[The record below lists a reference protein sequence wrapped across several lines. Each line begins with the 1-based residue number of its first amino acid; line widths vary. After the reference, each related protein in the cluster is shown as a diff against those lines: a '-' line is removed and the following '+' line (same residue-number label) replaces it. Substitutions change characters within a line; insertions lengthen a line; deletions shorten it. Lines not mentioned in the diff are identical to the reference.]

1 MKKRI
6 TLKRLCA
13 FMASALLLLC
23 AMPSQ
28 AQNVTV
34 KASNGSTLAS
44 VKGNGATDNFF
55 NLGGF
60 SLWKHNQLNLSMTT
74 ADKDD
79 GFALTDI
86 GQFANPAN
94 NIFKASSGDALI
106 IGRGKQMDC
115 YVALSL
121 PKGYRFTGY
130 TIVFRRN
137 ANIEDGT
144 DGNASFGEVTKG
156 AANTSWA
163 WYSNDTHKENL
174 RHSTSAARQTIT
186 RESKTDDDMGNVLY
200 FKLSNTYD
208 NRAFITLESVELF
221 FTAEAD
227 YTPVVPAGIFANRT
241 AVDVPFSTSCVDL
254 GPIEDRVY
262 NGTHRVSYT
271 FQNVKDLMA
280 KMHLYEAESVEAG
293 TAFDGTSGNVVA
305 YNDGGTI
312 SSEGDF
318 FRVGRTDAEQVYYL
332 ETPTYIELNDNA
344 RTKNPIGYRIVGAEI
359 KYKYG
364 EARGAYSEDVTEE
377 VLVDSKTYP
386 TFYISRTVDV
396 YQWVQEGWF
405 GGEWHSLETA
415 TYYLTSTAGMTT
427 DANQKAAWF
436 IDDEGY
442 IRLASDPDKY
452 LKNATIEGAKNRLTV
467 VEKSGSPARYIRNS
481 NGQITSK
488 DNPNLYLCLNT
499 KTETHSWET
508 LITSV
513 NYFQMIN
520 KGEYKATSS
529 DKTHT
534 VNFDAF
540 VPAPFTLKVYDK
552 TGENVVDEVEVDE
565 NTADGSIK
573 LDGLNNDAVKFSVKG
588 VGLVQAVVTI
598 QALNPYIDRI
608 DIVCQEAQLSGDTY
622 TPTGNGRELVQTFNA
637 SDFAVSGGA
646 FHFYVPED
654 FQLPC
659 LFSFE
664 NLFSKY
670 GDNTYYGNETS
681 TGNSRYNFVMSDYWN
696 GNADLYATTYD
707 PDHPYTDKISA
718 EIVGDHAYKFN
729 NAAEVGNTGGTYQE
743 YPFTLERY
751 GGTDKFQQMVFKQDE
766 LTGQKKTA
774 YLFSCDETRYNIAT
788 ATATQHRSYAFYQMD
803 ITAAK
808 KTYNP
813 VFNWK
818 KVYDKSCYLASNGS
832 VIEKP
837 QWGLE
842 VLTEN
847 IGTATAPEYGYV
859 TVSQILKG
867 IEQGV
872 GKTNAPESKDLIL
885 YIDGSKLL
893 SIVEDKKTAAEEGE
907 ETTRFTLENLKEG
920 LGANV
925 LVYLPEGTTSTT
937 NNYAYMT
944 SGKTFRSANNIV
956 LTDKQPFFAPYAI
969 QVPSANNATYTRLIT
984 ADMNG
989 QVQNATVM
997 LPFKLTVNDQGVHFN
1012 SDESSFQLHKLA
1024 KMKVDQIE
1032 DVRNFDGDGVFTPI
1046 QAPDGQAPANT
1057 PYMVRVLNGVEPN
1070 STYSFKVT
1078 QYGADIVATPQ
1089 QTSIEGENVNDIEVG
1104 SNTGSLKNWG
1114 TYSGETLDKNL
1125 NIFYFAKN
1133 KYVSSLNLS
1142 DKYPSVYVQPFRAYY
1157 TSEGLSSAGAK
1168 MMTSFNVVYDFV
1180 EEDDTATGINAT
1192 AFTGSFTLAPGNGI
1206 LTVRANENV
1215 NVRIVSLNGNSIAR
1229 MNMQAGD
1236 RQSVNLPAGVYL
1248 VNNQKVVI
1256 R

>member
-1 MKKRI
+1 
-6 TLKRLCA
+6 
-13 FMASALLLLC
+13 MASALLLLC
-23 AMPSQ
+23 ALPSQ

-34 KASNGSTLAS
+34 KASNGSTLAA
-44 VKGNGATDNFF
+44 VKGSGADDTFF

-60 SLWKHNQLNLSMTT
+60 SMWKHNQLNLSMTT
-74 ADKDD
+74 SDKDD

-106 IGRGKQMDC
+106 IGRGMQMDC

-137 ANIEDGT
+137 ANIESGT
-144 DGNASFGEVTKG
+144 GGNAAFGEVTKG
-156 AANTSWA
+156 AANQSWN
-163 WYSNDTHKENL
+163 WYSSDTHKENL
-174 RHSTSAARQTIT
+174 RYSTSAARQTIT

-271 FQNVKDLMA
+271 YQNVKDLMA

-312 SSEGDF
+312 SSEDDF
-318 FRVGRTDAEQVYYL
+318 FKVGRSKGEQVYYL
-332 ETPTYIELNDNA
+332 ETPTYIELNNNA

-377 VLVDSKTYP
+377 VLVESTLP
-386 TFYISRTVDV
+386 TFYISGKVETW
-396 YQWVQEGWF
+396 YYSWG
-405 GGEWHSLETA
+405 WHSSGTA

-427 DANQKAAWF
+427 DENQKAAWF
-436 IDDEGY
+436 IDEEGY

-452 LKNATIEGAKNRLTV
+452 LKNETIENTKNRLTV
-467 VEKSGSPARYIRNS
+467 VEKSGSPAKFTRNS
-481 NGQITSK
+481 NGQITLQA
-488 DNPNLYLCLNT
+488 NPNMYLCLNT
-499 KTETHSWET
+499 SSESYFWVSH
-508 LITSV
+508 ITDV

-520 KGEYKATSS
+520 NGSEKATSS
-529 DKTHT
+529 NSGSNITINEVKNQTHT

-540 VPAPFTLKVYDK
+540 EPAPFTLKVYDK
-552 TGENVVDEVEVDE
+552 TGETVVDEVEVDE

-573 LDGLNNDAVKFSVKG
+573 LEGLNNDAVKFSVEG

-670 GDNTYYGNETS
+670 GDNTYYDNGS
-681 TGNSRYNFVMSDYWN
+681 ATGNSRYNFVMSDYWKD
-696 GNADLYATTYD
+696 NADLYATTYN

-729 NAAEVGNTGGTYQE
+729 NAAEVGSTGGTYQE

-751 GGTDKFQQMVFKQDE
+751 GGTDKFQQMVFEQNE

-808 KTYNP
+808 KTYSP

-872 GKTNAPESKDLIL
+872 STANAPESKDLIL

-893 SIVEDKKTAAEEGE
+893 SIVEDKKTAAGEGE
-907 ETTRFTLENLKEG
+907 EATRFTLENLKEG

-969 QVPSANNATYTRLIT
+969 QVPSANSATYTRLIT

-1024 KMKVDQIE
+1024 KLNVDQIE

-1046 QAPDGQAPANT
+1046 QASDGQAPANT

-1089 QTSIEGENVNDIEVG
+1089 STKIEGETVNGIQVG
-1104 SNTGSLKNWG
+1104 SNNGSLKNWG

-1125 NIFYFAKN
+1125 NIFYFTQN

-1142 DKYPSVYVQPFRAYY
+1142 AKYPSVYVQPFRAYY
-1157 TSEGLSSAGAK
+1157 TSSGLGSAGAK
-1168 MMTSFNVVYDFV
+1168 MMNAFNIIYDFV
-1180 EEDDTATGINAT
+1180 EDDTATGIDAT
-1192 AFTGSFTLAPGNGI
+1192 IGHGPFTLVPGNGA

>member
-1 MKKRI
+1 
-6 TLKRLCA
+6 
-13 FMASALLLLC
+13 MASALLLLC
-23 AMPSQ
+23 ALPSQ

-44 VKGNGATDNFF
+44 VKGSGATDTFF

-137 ANIEDGT
+137 ANMGDGT

-174 RHSTSAARQTIT
+174 RYSTSAARQTIT
-186 RESKTDDDMGNVLY
+186 RESKTNDDMGNVLY

-271 FQNVKDLMA
+271 YQNVKDLMA

-312 SSEGDF
+312 SSENDF

-364 EARGAYSEDVTEE
+364 EAREAYSEDVTEE
-377 VLVDSKTYP
+377 VLVESKTYS
-386 TFYISRTVDV
+386 TFYIIGTVEDV
-396 YQWVQEGWF
+396 YQWHSGIMGF
-405 GGEWHSLETA
+405 GSYWQRLGNY
-415 TYYLTSTAGMTT
+415 TYYLTSDAEMTT
-427 DANQKAAWF
+427 DENQKAAWF

-452 LKNATIEGAKNRLTV
+452 LKNNSNNQLTV
-467 VEKSGSPARYIRNS
+467 VGINDRPAKYKRND
-481 NGQITSK
+481 NGQITLAQ
-488 DNPNLYLCLNT
+488 DPNMYLCLST
-499 KTETHSWET
+499 TTEKHSRETH
-508 LITSV
+508 ITSV
-513 NYFQMIN
+513 NYFQMIKN
-520 KGEYKATSS
+520 GSEKATSTDS
-529 DKTHT
+529 GFETTVNKYENQTHT

-540 VPAPFTLKVYDK
+540 EPAPFTLKVYDK
-552 TGENVVDEVEVDE
+552 TGENVADEVTVDE

-573 LDGLNNDAVKFSVKG
+573 LEGLNNDAVKFSVEG
-588 VGLVQAVVTI
+588 VGLVQAIVTI

-681 TGNSRYNFVMSDYWN
+681 TGNSRYNFVMSDYWKD
-696 GNADLYATTYD
+696 NADLYATTYD
-707 PDHPYTDKISA
+707 PDHTYEDKIWA
-718 EIVGDHAYKFN
+718 GVVGDHAYRFN
-729 NAAEVGNTGGTYQE
+729 NAAEVGSTGGTYQE

-751 GGTDKFQQMVFKQDE
+751 GGTDKFQQMVFEQNE

-893 SIVEDKKTAAEEGE
+893 SIVEDKKTAAGEGE
-907 ETTRFTLENLKEG
+907 EATRFTLENLKEG

-969 QVPSANNATYTRLIT
+969 QVPSANSATYTRLIT
-984 ADMNG
+984 ADLNG

-1046 QAPDGQAPANT
+1046 QASDGQAPANT

-1089 QTSIEGENVNDIEVG
+1089 QTSIEGENVNGIKVG

-1157 TSEGLSSAGAK
+1157 TSSGLGSAGAK
-1168 MMTSFNVVYDFV
+1168 MMNAFNIIYDFV
-1180 EEDDTATGINAT
+1180 EDDTATGIDA
-1192 AFTGSFTLAPGNGI
+1192 AIGYGPFTLVPGNGA

>member
-1 MKKRI
+1 
-6 TLKRLCA
+6 
-13 FMASALLLLC
+13 MASALLLLC

-44 VKGNGATDNFF
+44 VKGNGATDIFF

-137 ANIEDGT
+137 ANIESGT
-144 DGNASFGEVTKG
+144 GGSAAFGEVTKG
-156 AANTSWA
+156 AASDDWN

-174 RHSTSAARQTIT
+174 RYSTSAARQTIT

-271 FQNVKDLMA
+271 YQNVKDLMA

-312 SSEGDF
+312 SSENDF
-318 FRVGRTDAEQVYYL
+318 FKVGRSGDEQVYYL

-377 VLVDSKTYP
+377 VLVESTLP
-386 TFYISRTVDV
+386 TFYIS
-396 YQWVQEGWF
+396 
-405 GGEWHSLETA
+405 GEVETWYFSWDWRSSGKA
-415 TYYLTSTAGMTT
+415 TYYLTSTARMTT
-427 DANQKAAWF
+427 DENQKAAWF
-436 IDDEGY
+436 IDEEGY

-452 LKNATIEGAKNRLTV
+452 LKNATVNYTTNRLTV
-467 VEKSGSPARYIRNS
+467 VEKSGSPAKFTRNR
-481 NGQITSK
+481 NGQITLQA
-488 DNPNLYLCLNT
+488 NPNMYLCLNT
-499 KTETHSWET
+499 TTSFGY
-508 LITSV
+508 ITDV

-520 KGEYKATSS
+520 NGSEKATSS
-529 DKTHT
+529 NSGSNITINEVKNQTHT
-534 VNFDAF
+534 VNFDAYE
-540 VPAPFTLKVYDK
+540 PSTFTLKVYDK
-552 TGENVVDEVEVDE
+552 TGETVVDEVEVDE

-573 LDGLNNDAVKFSVKG
+573 LEGLNNDAVKFSVEG
-588 VGLVQAVVTI
+588 IGLVQAVVTL

-608 DIVCQEAQLSGDTY
+608 DIVCQEAQESGGTY

-681 TGNSRYNFVMSDYWN
+681 TGNSRYNFVMSDYWKD
-696 GNADLYATTYD
+696 NADLYATD
-707 PDHPYTDKISA
+707 PDHTYTDKISA

-729 NAAEVGNTGGTYQE
+729 NAAEVGSTGGTYQE
-743 YPFTLERY
+743 FPFTLERY
-751 GGTDKFQQMVFKQDE
+751 GGTDKFQQIVFKQDE

-774 YLFSCDETRYNIAT
+774 YLFSCDETRYNIAPT
-788 ATATQHRSYAFYQMD
+788 TATQHRSYAFYQMD

-893 SIVEDKKTAAEEGE
+893 SIVEDKKTAAGEGE
-907 ETTRFTLENLKEG
+907 EATRFTLENLKEG

-944 SGKTFRSANNIV
+944 AGKTFRSANNIV

-969 QVPSANNATYTRLIT
+969 QVPSANSATYTRLIT

-1024 KMKVDQIE
+1024 KMNVDQIE

-1046 QAPDGQAPANT
+1046 QASDGQAPANT

-1089 QTSIEGENVNDIEVG
+1089 STKIEGETVNGIKVG

-1114 TYSGETLDKNL
+1114 TYSGETLNKNL

-1192 AFTGSFTLAPGNGI
+1192 PFTGSFTLAPGNGI